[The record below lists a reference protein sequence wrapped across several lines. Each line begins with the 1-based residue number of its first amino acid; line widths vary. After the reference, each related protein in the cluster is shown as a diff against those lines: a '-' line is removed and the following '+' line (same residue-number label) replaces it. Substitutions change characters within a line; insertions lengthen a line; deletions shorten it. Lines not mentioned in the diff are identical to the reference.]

1 MAISSRKNDAVKL
14 FREVLR
20 DKSVRDR
27 EGVFAVEGDH
37 LCGELAKSGFHISR
51 VLFTERAQ
59 EKYPDTVSLIRQRTS
74 EAAVISDE
82 IAEYISD
89 TKSPQGLFA
98 IAEKPERQN
107 GFPGARRLVLL
118 DGVQDPGNLGTIVRT
133 AEALGFDG
141 AAMSQDCA
149 DLWSPKSLRASMG
162 SALRLKCISG
172 ALGDIIETLKA
183 EGFSV
188 FGAMLDSSA
197 ARLGE
202 VTFPEK
208 SAAVIGSEG
217 RGVSQEI
224 SRLCDRTV
232 YIPISGA
239 ESLNA
244 AAAAAIILWEM
255 SKLRAE

>member
-1 MAISSRKNDAVKL
+1 MVITSRKNDAVKR

-20 DKSVRDR
+20 EKSVRDR
-27 EGVFAVEGDH
+27 ESVFAVEGDH
-37 LCGELAKSGFHISR
+37 LCGELTKSGYNITR
-51 VLFTERAQ
+51 ALLTERAQ
-59 EKYPDTVSLIRQRTS
+59 EKYPETAALIRQRAA
-74 EAAVISDE
+74 EFAVISDE

-98 IAEKPERQN
+98 IAEKPKQQC
-107 GFPGARRLVLL
+107 GFPGAGRLVLL
-118 DGVQDPGNLGTIVRT
+118 DGVQDPGNVGTIVRT

-141 AAMSQDCA
+141 AAMSLDCA

-172 ALGDIIETLKA
+172 ALADIIETLKA
-183 EGFSV
+183 DGFSV
-188 FGAMLDSSA
+188 FGAMLDNSA

-202 VTFPEK
+202 FSFPEK
-208 SAAVIGSEG
+208 SAVIIGSEG

-224 SRLCDRTV
+224 TRLCDRAV

-244 AAAAAIILWEM
+244 AAAAAIILWEL
-255 SKLRAE
+255 SKR